1 MPTAEFKKE
10 DLIDLVNDECASLEK
25 IEDRITDTGRWS
37 VHYALTFKDKASG
50 KFYATDYRRGAT
62 EQQDESPFE
71 FESALVSC
79 HEVRPVERT
88 VIVYEIAPEGA
99 DE

>member
-10 DLIDLVNDECASLEK
+10 DLKDLVNDECESLEK

-37 VHYALTFKDKASG
+37 VHYALIFKDKASG
-50 KFYATDYRRGAT
+50 KFYATDYSRGAT

-71 FESALVSC
+71 FEPDLVAC
-79 HEVRPVERT
+79 REVRPVEQT
-88 VIVYEIAPEGA
+88 VIVYEHTPEEA
-99 DE
+99 NE